1 MRKRFY
7 IFSRFSETNRDLDP
21 TPESHTFILCLVAE
35 TNLLFLFTFCNP
47 IKNPT
52 LQSTTKKHHYEPS
65 IWIGMGRLF
74 QIRFFFFFV
83 WNREKTHTFRQPQPT
98 QLLPYIW
105 IGFFHNQI
113 FSTFPPFWEQNRG
126 GFFQTRINFQFP
138 SFSEQRNR
146 EYRIGSQL

>member
-21 TPESHTFILCLVAE
+21 TPESHTFTLCLVAE

-65 IWIGMGRLF
+65 IWIGMGPF
-74 QIRFFFFFV
+74 PNSIFFFFLFGT
-83 WNREKTHTFRQPQPT
+83 EKK
-98 QLLPYIW
+98 LILSDN
-105 IGFFHNQI
+105 HNQHNFYPI
-113 FSTFPPFWEQNRG
+113 SESGFSTIKSFPLFLHFESKTEV
-126 GFFQTRINFQFP
+126 GFSKLESIFNSPRFQSKEIEST
-138 SFSEQRNR
+138 
-146 EYRIGSQL
+146 G